1 MKTNIST
8 DIPQMLTINRAA
20 KAVNLS
26 PYFIRQLVLQKNKN
40 IKFIKAGRKYLINFD
55 SLIKFLN
62 TGEVESVA
70 QNDTSNKI
78 KKVEA

>member
-55 SLIKFLN
+55 SLIEFLN